1 MMKTTQTRITSI
13 IESAES
19 SEEKVKQIRSL
30 MEQFAN
36 PSVSSTK
43 EQSAGFNQFSLQ
55 KKIPGD
61 REPPGGGED
70 LENQKEQEEEKS
82 SHRPISNMSMTSWK
96 AIFHFKYIDEKVQ
109 PLLLLRDEL

>member
-1 MMKTTQTRITSI
+1 MKTTQTRITSI

-43 EQSAGFNQFSLQ
+43 E
-55 KKIPGD
+55 
-61 REPPGGGED
+61 
-70 LENQKEQEEEKS
+70 
-82 SHRPISNMSMTSWK
+82 
-96 AIFHFKYIDEKVQ
+96 
-109 PLLLLRDEL
+109 